1 MNVEREDRAF
11 YDVCMCL
18 LVTDA
23 RMDGRRVVGQSVY
36 YYSNNF
42 FFSPRIF
49 QIDPVTGD
57 HSIDIATL

>member
-42 FFSPRIF
+42 FFFSPNILD
-49 QIDPVTGD
+49 QPSHG
-57 HSIDIATL
+57 